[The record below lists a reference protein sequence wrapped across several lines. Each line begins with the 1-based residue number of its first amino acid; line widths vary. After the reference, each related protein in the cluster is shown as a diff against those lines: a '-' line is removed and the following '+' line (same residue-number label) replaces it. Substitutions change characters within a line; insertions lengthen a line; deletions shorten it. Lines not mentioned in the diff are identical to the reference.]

1 MSLTPAEIRHLEL
14 GHGLFGY
21 RRSTVDRALDDV
33 VDSFEQVWRERAD
46 LADKV
51 EQLENDMVRYKE
63 LETLL
68 RTTLISAEK
77 AAHELKNQA
86 RKEAELIVNE
96 AHSEAR
102 SITREAAGKRERL
115 VSESQRLEAMLRSVL
130 ATVESSRAEEPK
142 PTSEPEISKPEAE
155 AA

>member
-21 RRSTVDRALDDV
+21 RRTTVDRAIDDIV
-33 VDSFEQVWRERAD
+33 ESFENVWRERAD

-51 EQLENDMVRYKE
+51 EALESDMVRYKE

-77 AAHELKNQA
+77 SAHELKNQA

-115 VSESQRLEAMLRSVL
+115 VTESQRLEATLRSVL
-130 ATVESSRAEEPK
+130 ATLETNREEERK
-142 PTSEPEISKPEAE
+142 PEIQKPDAQ

>member
-21 RRSTVDRALDDV
+21 RRTAVDRAFDEI
-33 VDSFEQVWRERAD
+33 VDSFEHVWRERAD

-77 AAHELKNQA
+77 SAHELKNQA

-96 AHSEAR
+96 AHAEAR
-102 SITREAAGKRERL
+102 SITREATANRERL
-115 VSESQRLEAMLRSVL
+115 FTESHRLEAMLRSVL
-130 ATVESSRAEEPK
+130 GMIESSREEERK
-142 PTSEPEISKPEAE
+142 PEIEKPKAE

>member
-21 RRSTVDRALDDV
+21 RRTTVDRAIDDIV
-33 VDSFEQVWRERAD
+33 ESFENVWRERAD

-51 EQLENDMVRYKE
+51 EALESDMVRYKE

-77 AAHELKNQA
+77 SAHELKNQA
-86 RKEAELIVNE
+86 SKEAELIVNE

-102 SITREAAGKRERL
+102 SITREAVGKRERL
-115 VSESQRLEAMLRSVL
+115 FTESQRLEATLRSVL
-130 ATVESSRAEEPK
+130 ATLETNREEERK
-142 PTSEPEISKPEAE
+142 PEISKPEE
-155 AA
+155 KAA